1 MSSAEWRKFCL
12 SLNVLSRADN
22 IAADIRF
29 TNLFI
34 TNRMWIEC
42 IKATSMEKESIVVP
56 GNL

>member
-12 SLNVLSRADN
+12 SLNLLSRVDN

-29 TNLFI
+29 TNLLI

-42 IKATSMEKESIVVP
+42 IKATSMGKESTVVP